1 MYLLC
6 VKRRQGIAFRE
17 RSERLQGQKVVDPI
31 QSHTSNRGV
40 GIVRGQPGTNGY
52 QYYNKQSRHD
62 SSAHYSQEAP
72 APASILY
79 IAYPPFTHRTPRLR
93 HFFNIYTLFPLAIQ
107 WQNCGHQVLAYY
119 KLRTGFTRRC
129 YSRRRFYG
137 GGNYTG
143 FLHHPYPLPF
153 KNSENH
159 PPRKDSFNPAPPP
172 FLLIP

>member
-6 VKRRQGIAFRE
+6 VKRRQGIAF
-17 RSERLQGQKVVDPI
+17 SERKEALHGEEVVDTI

-72 APASILY
+72 APAPILY

-93 HFFNIYTLFPLAIQ
+93 HFFYICTLFPLAIQ
-107 WQNCGHQVLAYY
+107 WQNCRHQVLAYY
-119 KLRTGFTRRC
+119 KLRTGFIRRC

-137 GGNYTG
+137 GGTIAA
-143 FLHHPYPLPF
+143 FLVGQF
-153 KNSENH
+153 
-159 PPRKDSFNPAPPP
+159 RT
-172 FLLIP
+172 LLQSLKYRPTRRRI